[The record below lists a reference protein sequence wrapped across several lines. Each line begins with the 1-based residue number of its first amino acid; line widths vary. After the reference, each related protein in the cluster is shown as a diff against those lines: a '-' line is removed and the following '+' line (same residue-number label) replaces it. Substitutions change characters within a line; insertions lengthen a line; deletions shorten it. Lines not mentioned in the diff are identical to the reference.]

1 MSQMEL
7 IFYTQKS
14 LTSRAAATLTATTKL
29 PTSLSAAPPAPRGP
43 ANLPDKLI
51 ATGVHSQR
59 RSRSFYYEYKAV
71 VQAPV
76 DNSVCQTS
84 SQ

>member
-1 MSQMEL
+1 MSQMES
-7 IFYTQKS
+7 IFYSQKS
-14 LTSRAAATLTATTKL
+14 LTNRAAATLTAKTRL
-29 PTSLSAAPPAPRGP
+29 PTSLSAAPSAPRGP

-59 RSRSFYYEYKAV
+59 RSSSFYYEYKAV
-71 VQAPV
+71 VQALV

-84 SQ
+84 SR